1 MARFELSIY
10 NDQDEVVKKYEK
22 EHVRWGVFL
31 QAIKLREELKDKDLN
46 EQFKHIN
53 DFMKAIF
60 IGITDEELENA
71 DSNDIL
77 NTFNQ
82 LASAIGKVGNSKNV

>member
-10 NDQDEVVKKYEK
+10 NEQDEVVKKYEK

-31 QAIKLREELKDKDLN
+31 QAIKLQEELKNKNLT
-46 EQFKHIN
+46 EQFKFIN
-53 DFMKAIF
+53 DFMKSIF
-60 IGITDEELENA
+60 PGITDEELENA

-82 LASAIGKVGNSKNV
+82 LASAIGKVGSSKNV